1 MRVMLS
7 LNLAD
12 IMTSTR
18 SATSQHVYETPNN
31 QADRAD
37 HSEESQLA
45 NNSEL
50 MPNTTELIE

>member
-18 SATSQHVYETPNN
+18 SATLQHVYETPNN
-31 QADRAD
+31 HADPAD
-37 HSEESQLA
+37 HSEESQLP